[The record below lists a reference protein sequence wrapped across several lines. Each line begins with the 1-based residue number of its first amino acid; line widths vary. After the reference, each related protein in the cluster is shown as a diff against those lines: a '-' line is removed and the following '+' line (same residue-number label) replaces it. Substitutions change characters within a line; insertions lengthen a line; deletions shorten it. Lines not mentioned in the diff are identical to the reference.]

1 MHKKKQSAEVSTL
14 IHALILLAAA
24 VIWGFAFVSQSIGAD
39 YVGPFTFL
47 AGRCWIAVAFLIPVV
62 AIADRV
68 RERGQAEDRIESS
81 DKRAEGRE
89 KNRDS
94 SCAESETPQT
104 RIAGRNS
111 EDQKAAA
118 GAVSTGRPVTAAQ
131 RRMLLTAGVVCGIF
145 LFTASAA
152 QQIGIGMTTTAKAGF
167 ITALYVIL
175 VPIVSLFLGHRSSPK
190 IWVSVALGVTGLYFL
205 CMKGGLTGL
214 NRGDLIL
221 MLCAL
226 LYAFQILVVNHY
238 LPMVDGLRL
247 SLIQTLIEGILST
260 VLMLML
266 ETNTAAAL
274 KAALP
279 AILFAGIMSSGVAYT
294 FQIIGQKGLKPAVA
308 SLLMCLE
315 SVFAAIGGWLFQGQV
330 LTGRELLGCILMFS
344 GTVLSLLPARRR
356 A

>member
-1 MHKKKQSAEVSTL
+1 MHNNKRQSAEASAL
-14 IHALILLAAA
+14 IHALILLTAA

-47 AGRCWIAVAFLIPVV
+47 AGRCWIAVAFLVPVV

-68 RERGQAEDRIESS
+68 RERGQVTG
-81 DKRAEGRE
+81 RAGGA
-89 KNRDS
+89 D
-94 SCAESETPQT
+94 
-104 RIAGRNS
+104 G
-111 EDQKAAA
+111 DAAA

-131 RRMLLTAGVVCGIF
+131 RRMLFVSGCVCGLF
-145 LFTASAA
+145 LFAASAA

-175 VPIVSLFLGHRSSPK
+175 VPIVSLFLGHKSSLK

-205 CMKGGLTGL
+205 CMKGGFTGL

-247 SLIQTLIEGILST
+247 SLIQTTVEGILAT
-260 VLMLML
+260 VFMLML

-330 LTGRELLGCILMFS
+330 LTGRELLGCVLMFS
-344 GTVLSLLPARRR
+344 GTVLSLLPAGRRKKK
-356 A
+356 

>member
-1 MHKKKQSAEVSTL
+1 MKNKKQSAEVSTL
-14 IHALILLAAA
+14 IHALILLTAA

-68 RERGQAEDRIESS
+68 RERRQD
-81 DKRAEGRE
+81 
-89 KNRDS
+89 
-94 SCAESETPQT
+94 
-104 RIAGRNS
+104 
-111 EDQKAAA
+111 AAVS
-118 GAVSTGRPVTAAQ
+118 AVSTGRPVTAAQ

-145 LFTASAA
+145 LFAASAA

-260 VLMLML
+260 VFMLML